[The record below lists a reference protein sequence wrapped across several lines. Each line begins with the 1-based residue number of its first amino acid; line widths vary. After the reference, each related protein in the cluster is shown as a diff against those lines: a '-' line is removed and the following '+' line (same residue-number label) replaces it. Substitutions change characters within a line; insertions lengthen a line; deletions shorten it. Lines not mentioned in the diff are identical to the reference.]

1 MTSFPTLDGVNFS
14 SEAQFSQVYDDVGEV
29 FSGLLVL
36 VCTQGNDELLMMSV
50 TSISCL
56 RKTAGG
62 DGGLRGRP
70 GQAHGWGAP
79 FFPFRLSVMRFG
91 FTHFKNIHH

>member
-14 SEAQFSQVYDDVGEV
+14 SESQFSQVYDVGEV
-29 FSGLLVL
+29 FSALLAL

-50 TSISCL
+50 TSVSCL

-79 FFPFRLSVMRFG
+79 FFPFRLSVMRSG